1 VQTINERK
9 HRTKLEIASI
19 KNKMM
24 SDIEEFAVEM
34 DKAKSAVSATQA
46 NILNSIR
53 ERLSATAGGTQ
64 ASFSPSA
71 KHTKPVDDGTVRVND
86 FAVSQAEIAE
96 LLGEINIESLAAL
109 LSGLQA
115 SEELVFSLYK
125 TIQRTNAEVESLDMS
140 NKELGGELALQT
152 EKLDTLQS
160 HNDQIKKDLE
170 NSITAI
176 QKSIAE
182 HEKDYNSHMD
192 VISSISDDAM
202 TLLGN
207 IAIDE
212 DALDQQLLASG
223 ITDRNVDAFLGLI
236 EQRIDDLIQMGK
248 AASRDA
254 LVCDDFVF
262 REARSV
268 AQFQTPT
275 VPSLNDLGQQG
286 DDEEELDENARVQPT
301 NISVLK
307 EYMKKRIQKHIK
319 KTSQQSSMTVQ
330 QQENHQL
337 AQAAASMTT
346 PPCSPGGGGGHMVST
361 RRSGSSASATP
372 VNVPELGAIKE

>member
-1 VQTINERK
+1 V
-9 HRTKLEIASI
+9 KLEIAQI

-24 SDIEEFAVEM
+24 TDIEEFAVEM
-34 DKAKSAVSATQA
+34 DKAKNAISATQA

-53 ERLSATAGGTQ
+53 ERLNTTVGSTQ
-64 ASFSPSA
+64 AAFSPA
-71 KHTKPVDDGTVRVND
+71 VKHVKPVDDGAVRVND
-86 FAVSQAEIAE
+86 FAANQAEI
-96 LLGEINIESLAAL
+96 SAL
-109 LSGLQA
+109 LSEVNIDSLGDLISGLQT
-115 SEELVFSLYK
+115 SEETVFSLYK

-140 NKELGGELALQT
+140 NKELESELALQT
-152 EKLDTLQS
+152 EKLDSLQS
-160 HNDQIKKDLE
+160 HNDQIKSDLE
-170 NSITAI
+170 KNIAAI
-176 QKSIAE
+176 QKSIGE
-182 HEKDYNSHMD
+182 YEKDYNSHMD
-192 VISSISDDAM
+192 VISSVSDDVM

-262 REARSV
+262 REARPA
-268 AQFQTPT
+268 AQFQAPT

-319 KTSQQSSMTVQ
+319 KTSQQANMTAQ
-330 QQENHQL
+330 QQEIQMH
-337 AQAAASMTT
+337 AQAAARMIT
-346 PPCSPGGGGGHMVST
+346 PPGSPGGAGGHMVSARVKT
-361 RRSGSSASATP
+361 ASP
-372 VNVPELGAIKE
+372 VNNQSELEAIKE